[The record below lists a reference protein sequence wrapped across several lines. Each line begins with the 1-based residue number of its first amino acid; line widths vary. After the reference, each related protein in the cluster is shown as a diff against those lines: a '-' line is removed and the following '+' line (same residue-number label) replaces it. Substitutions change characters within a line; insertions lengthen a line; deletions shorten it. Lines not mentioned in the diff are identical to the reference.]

1 MTTTTTTTPD
11 PTPPRTSPK
20 PRVLAGDIG
29 GTNTRLA
36 LFDGGA
42 DEPLFE
48 RVYPSAAY
56 TGLDLIAEKFL
67 AEARAESTG
76 GGSGS
81 GAPFAFVPPEQA
93 CFGIAGPV
101 EGNVCR
107 ATNLPWVVDGRV
119 LMQRLGIPKVR
130 LVNDFFAAAL
140 GSIRVPASALAVL
153 GGGGP
158 RDPRGPVAVLG
169 AGTGLGQAFL
179 LWSPASQRYEVVP
192 SEGGHADFAPRTPL
206 ESSLLRY
213 LAAKYGR
220 VSYER
225 VLSGQGL
232 VDLYAFLNEEPAL
245 RLGGKAETRLAMA
258 REDPAAVVSR
268 HALDGSDPVCQAA
281 LAIFCG
287 VLGALAGNLALT
299 VLATGGVFVAGG
311 IAPRILPF
319 LSHSAAQGGG
329 LSHSAA
335 QGGGLSHSAA
345 QGGLQQPTEQGGTRT
360 ATGGGIFREAFERKG
375 RLQSLVA
382 SIPSFVVTHP
392 QPGLLGAASVAMSL

>member
-1 MTTTTTTTPD
+1 
-11 PTPPRTSPK
+11 
-20 PRVLAGDIG
+20 
-29 GTNTRLA
+29 
-36 LFDGGA
+36 
-42 DEPLFE
+42 
-48 RVYPSAAY
+48 
-56 TGLDLIAEKFL
+56 
-67 AEARAESTG
+67 
-76 GGSGS
+76 
-81 GAPFAFVPPEQA
+81 
-93 CFGIAGPV
+93 
-101 EGNVCR
+101 
-107 ATNLPWVVDGRV
+107 V

-268 HALDGSDPVCQAA
+268 HALDGSDPICQAA

-319 LSHSAAQGGG
+319 LLQPAAQG
-329 LSHSAA
+329 A
-335 QGGGLSHSAA
+335 
-345 QGGLQQPTEQGGTRT
+345 LQQPTEQGGTRT

-392 QPGLLGAASVAMSL
+392 QPGLLGAASVAASL